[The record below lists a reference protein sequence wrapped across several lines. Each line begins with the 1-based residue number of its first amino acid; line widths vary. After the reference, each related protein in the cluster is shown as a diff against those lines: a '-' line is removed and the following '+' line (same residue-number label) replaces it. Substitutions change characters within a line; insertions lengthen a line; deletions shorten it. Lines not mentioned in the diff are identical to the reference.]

1 MSKQFFAISLAALVL
16 LGVAQPCAHA
26 QATTTCP
33 AGYWDMADVVMMDQS
48 LRNNNYHLE
57 GEISTPAGP
66 DGNSYLNESAPS
78 TNNSSSGKLQ
88 YVKTY
93 QTAPGQTGLK
103 GYPWDINLYDSQYI
117 YLWVTEQSW
126 ADPWAYK
133 KFNSG
138 SNDYSMRL
146 ARRCVVPGD
155 GNTSVIVNAPPSVDS
170 SNNTN
175 YINQPATLPPT
186 PSSADCTAPSSSA
199 NLKYS
204 RMTVQSTQSGFTFHD
219 DVNNQT
225 LSLTIVPVTYEYSC
239 TTGAGGAGDCKFK
252 EEFAYNNTYGWIRWQ
267 YWTSDGSTWSWQKTS
282 LHDHLKPNDGNSG
295 VFFPCF

>member
-1 MSKQFFAISLAALVL
+1 
-16 LGVAQPCAHA
+16 
-26 QATTTCP
+26 
-33 AGYWDMADVVMMDQS
+33 MADVVMMDQS

-57 GEISTPAGP
+57 GEITTPAGP
-66 DGNSYLNESAPS
+66 AGNSYLNESAPS

-93 QTAPGQTGLK
+93 QSAPGQTGLK

-155 GNTSVIVNAPPSVDS
+155 GNTSVIVNAPPSVDPN
-170 SNNTN
+170 NNTN
-175 YINQPATLPPT
+175 YINQPATLPST
-186 PSSADCTAPSSSA
+186 PSSADCTAPSSTA

-204 RMTVQSTQSGFTFHD
+204 RMTVQATQSGFTFHD

-225 LSLTIVPVTYEYSC
+225 LSLTIVPITYEYSC

-267 YWTSDGSTWSWQKTS
+267 YWTSNGSTWSWQKTS